1 MIFINFFYA
10 FLKFS
15 FIFVVIRLSQ
25 HMFIRK
31 YRLFIVIA
39 FLGVFASKMVIS
51 GAPIIFSVLDK
62 GLMNS
67 VIMQLEV
74 ERSGDDTQK
83 IKLTFSDQKLS
94 LERYDLNIFYVNFD
108 CGVSNSFIEH
118 HGRYVDPFHPSVPT
132 PPPNFS

>member
-1 MIFINFFYA
+1 M
-10 FLKFS
+10 FS
-15 FIFVVIRLSQ
+15 
-25 HMFIRK
+25 RK

-39 FLGVFASKMVIS
+39 FLGIFASKMVIS
-51 GAPIIFSVLDK
+51 GAPIIFSALDK

-74 ERSGDDTQK
+74 EHNGEDNQK
-83 IKLTFSDQKLS
+83 MKLKFVDQKLFTPR
-94 LERYDLNIFYVNFD
+94 LDLAALHVDLD

-118 HGRYVDPFHPSVPT
+118 SRRYVDPYHPSVPT